1 LGFGYGNLKDN
12 KMETLADKGN
22 GVYYYI
28 DSELEARKVFVEEL
42 GGTLVTVAKDVKLQI
57 EFNPLTVK
65 GYRLIGY
72 ENRLL
77 NYEDFDDDT
86 KDAGDMGAGHEV
98 IAFYE
103 IIPASSDEVV
113 DTEEFEQP
121 EELKYDGTNHPDEL
135 MTLSLRYKDPES
147 STSQLIEHI
156 TYVTDKTDTPSEAFR
171 FASSVVEFSLVLRDS
186 QFQGGASFT
195 SVIDRASNA
204 LGTDEQGYR
213 AQFIELVQAAMQLYS
228 DLED

>member
-1 LGFGYGNLKDN
+1 
-12 KMETLADKGN
+12 METLADKGN